1 MCGWDLHDNEYHELV
16 EIKKSHGK
24 LTNVVFPNLYLYYKI
39 KYYIMSLQ
47 DIVYSKWMQ
56 QERKRQRTEIS
67 DDGASLVTFSKTGV
81 EDDEIR
87 IHNTFRLWITT
98 QADSGRLIPGYYA
111 NFSMHL
117 PLGIRNIQFYPCLYV
132 CHHIWF
138 PLNNLISLRNLCT
151 M

>member
-1 MCGWDLHDNEYHELV
+1 
-16 EIKKSHGK
+16 
-24 LTNVVFPNLYLYYKI
+24 
-39 KYYIMSLQ
+39 
-47 DIVYSKWMQ
+47 MQ

-111 NFSMHL
+111 PATRHQEHSVLPMFVCPSPHL
-117 PLGIRNIQFYPCLYV
+117 VSTQ
-132 CHHIWF
+132 
-138 PLNNLISLRNLCT
+138 
-151 M
+151 

>member
-1 MCGWDLHDNEYHELV
+1 
-16 EIKKSHGK
+16 
-24 LTNVVFPNLYLYYKI
+24 
-39 KYYIMSLQ
+39 
-47 DIVYSKWMQ
+47 MQ

-132 CHHIWF
+132 CPYI
-138 PLNNLISLRNLCT
+138 LYLVST
-151 M
+151 K